1 MSQPLSRQLV
11 CSNGLPASTLALG
24 CWPLA
29 GMTRSGVTRDAAVRT
44 IATALEQ
51 GRSSQAVVS
60 ISDTGPGL
68 SGDMKGGLFRPF
80 ATTKPNGTGLGLAL
94 SRRLVQHYG
103 GTLTIDSAP
112 GRGLTAI
119 VRLPAAG

>member
-44 IATALEQ
+44 VATALEHGINHLDTAYCYGEHGESEKAIAAALKGRRAEVFLASKCGIHWQ
-51 GRSSQAVVS
+51 PDRRQTVNGRSERIRSVVE
-60 ISDTGPGL
+60 
-68 SGDMKGGLFRPF
+68 
-80 ATTKPNGTGLGLAL
+80 
-94 SRRLVQHYG
+94 
-103 GTLTIDSAP
+103 
-112 GRGLTAI
+112 
-119 VRLPAAG
+119 